1 MGRRLRVRNG
11 WQMPQGGIEPGE
23 TVEQAAVRELEEEIG
38 TRRIRIVDRI
48 DDWLYYDYPPS
59 IARKFRQ
66 KGQKQK
72 WIAAHFLGEDSEFT
86 LSRSKPEFSDW
97 RWGTV
102 DRLLESII
110 EFKRPVYRMVF
121 SRFSSWL

>member
-1 MGRRLRVRNG
+1 MGLRLGVADG
-11 WQMPQGGIEPGE
+11 WQMPQGGIDPGE

-48 DDWLYYDYPPS
+48 DDWLYYDYPPL

-72 WIAAHFLGEDSEFT
+72 WIAAYFLGEDSEFS

-110 EFKRPVYRMVF
+110 EFKRPVYQTVF
-121 SRFSSWL
+121 SRFSLWL